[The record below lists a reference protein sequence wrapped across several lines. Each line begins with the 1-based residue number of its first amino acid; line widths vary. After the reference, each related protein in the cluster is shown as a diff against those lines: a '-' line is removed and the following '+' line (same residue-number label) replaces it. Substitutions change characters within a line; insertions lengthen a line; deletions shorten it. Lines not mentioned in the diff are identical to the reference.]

1 VLDVPA
7 PAVELEVPARPEYVA
22 VVRLALA
29 SLGRLA
35 GLDEAAV
42 EDLKIAVSE
51 ATTSAMLVNQAAGGS
66 DPVTIA
72 WTRRDGRV
80 VVEICDRG
88 PREGAEEVAEGD
100 LARAD
105 ISVALLESIVDGCE
119 VVERSDGP
127 GSCTRLYIDYHRGGR
142 PRPPA

>member
-1 VLDVPA
+1 VRDVPA

-42 EDLKIAVSE
+42 DDLKIAVSE
-51 ATTSAMLVNQAAGGS
+51 ATTSAMLVNRAAGGS

-80 VVEICDRG
+80 VVEIFDRG
-88 PREGAEEVAEGD
+88 PQEGAEEVAEGD

-127 GSCTRLYIDYHRGGR
+127 GSCTRLYIDYR
-142 PRPPA
+142 

>member
-1 VLDVPA
+1 MPP

-29 SLGRLA
+29 SLGRLV
-35 GLDEAAV
+35 GLDEATV

-80 VVEICDRG
+80 VVEISDRG
-88 PREGAEEVAEGD
+88 PRGAAGEAAGGD
-100 LARAD
+100 LARARAD

-119 VVERSDGP
+119 VVDRTDGP
-127 GSCTRLYIDYHRGGR
+127 GSCTRLYIDH
-142 PRPPA
+142 

>member
-88 PREGAEEVAEGD
+88 PREGAGEVAEGD

-105 ISVALLESIVDGCE
+105 ISGALLESIVDGCE

-127 GSCTRLYIDYHRGGR
+127 GSCTRLYIDHG
-142 PRPPA
+142 

>member
-1 VLDVPA
+1 MPDIAA

-35 GLDEAAV
+35 GLDEATV

-80 VVEICDRG
+80 VVEISDRG
-88 PREGAEEVAEGD
+88 PREGADEAAGGD
-100 LARAD
+100 LAGARAD

-119 VVERSDGP
+119 VVVRPDGP
-127 GSCTRLYIDYHRGGR
+127 GSCTRLYIDYG
-142 PRPPA
+142 

>member
-1 VLDVPA
+1 MLDVPA

-35 GLDEAAV
+35 GLDEATV

-66 DPVTIA
+66 EPVTIA
-72 WTRRDGRV
+72 WSRRDGRV
-80 VVEICDRG
+80 GVEISDRG
-88 PREGAEEVAEGD
+88 PREGAAAAAGGD
-100 LARAD
+100 LAGARAD
-105 ISVALLESIVDGCE
+105 ISGALLESIVDGCE
-119 VVERSDGP
+119 VVDRPDGP
-127 GSCTRLYIDYHRGGR
+127 GSCTRLYIDFG
-142 PRPPA
+142 

>member
-1 VLDVPA
+1 VLDIPA
-7 PAVELEVPARPEYVA
+7 PGVELEVPARPEYVA

-42 EDLKIAVSE
+42 DDLKIAVSE
-51 ATTSAMLVNQAAGGS
+51 ATTSAMLVNRAAGGS

-88 PREGAEEVAEGD
+88 PQEGAEEVAEGD

-119 VVERSDGP
+119 VVERSDGQ
-127 GSCTRLYIDYHRGGR
+127 GSCTRLYINYH
-142 PRPPA
+142 

>member
-42 EDLKIAVSE
+42 DDLKIAVSE

-72 WTRRDGRV
+72 WTPRDGRV

-88 PREGAEEVAEGD
+88 PREGAEEVVEGD

-127 GSCTRLYIDYHRGGR
+127 GSCTRLYIDYG
-142 PRPPA
+142 

>member
-1 VLDVPA
+1 MPA

-29 SLGRLA
+29 SLGRLV
-35 GLDEAAV
+35 GLDEATV

-72 WTRRDGRV
+72 WTSRDGRV
-80 VVEICDRG
+80 VVEISDRG
-88 PREGAEEVAEGD
+88 ARDAAGEVAGGD
-100 LARAD
+100 LARARAD
-105 ISVALLESIVDGCE
+105 ISGALLESIVDGCE
-119 VVERSDGP
+119 VVDRSDGP
-127 GSCTRLYIDYHRGGR
+127 GSCTRLYIDH
-142 PRPPA
+142 

>member
-1 VLDVPA
+1 MLDVPA

-42 EDLKIAVSE
+42 DDLKIAVSE

-80 VVEICDRG
+80 RVEISDRG

-119 VVERSDGP
+119 VVDRSDGP
-127 GSCTRLYIDYHRGGR
+127 GSCTRLYIDYH
-142 PRPPA
+142 

>member
-1 VLDVPA
+1 VGDAPA
-7 PAVELEVPARPEYVA
+7 QAVELEVPARPEYVA

-29 SLGRLA
+29 SLGRLV
-35 GLDEAAV
+35 GLDEATV

-72 WTRRDGRV
+72 WARADGRV
-80 VVEICDRG
+80 VVEISDRG
-88 PREGAEEVAEGD
+88 RGAGAGVAEGED
-100 LARAD
+100 GARTRAD

-119 VVERSDGP
+119 VVDRPDGP
-127 GSCTRLYIDYHRGGR
+127 GSCTRLYIDHG
-142 PRPPA
+142 

>member
-1 VLDVPA
+1 MTDEAA
-7 PAVELEVPARPEYVA
+7 PAVELQVPARPEYVA

-42 EDLKIAVSE
+42 DDLKIAVSE
-51 ATTSAMLVNQAAGGS
+51 ATTSAMLVNRAAGGS

-88 PREGAEEVAEGD
+88 PQEGAEEVAEGD

-119 VVERSDGP
+119 VVDRSDGP
-127 GSCTRLYIDYHRGGR
+127 GSCTRLYIDYH
-142 PRPPA
+142 

>member
-1 VLDVPA
+1 VRDVPA

-42 EDLKIAVSE
+42 DDLKIAVSE
-51 ATTSAMLVNQAAGGS
+51 ATTSAMLVNRAAGGS

-88 PREGAEEVAEGD
+88 PQEGAEEVAEGD

-119 VVERSDGP
+119 VVDRSDGP
-127 GSCTRLYIDYHRGGR
+127 GSCTRLYIDHH
-142 PRPPA
+142 

>member
-1 VLDVPA
+1 VSDVAA

-35 GLDEAAV
+35 GLDEATV

-80 VVEICDRG
+80 VVEISDRG
-88 PREGAEEVAEGD
+88 PREGADEAGGD
-100 LARAD
+100 LARARAD

-119 VVERSDGP
+119 VVVRPDGP
-127 GSCTRLYIDYHRGGR
+127 GSCTRLYIDYG
-142 PRPPA
+142 